1 MASRFEIVE
10 MEHIEVLKDKSENE
24 NTKNGTE
31 YWKNISIKWTNERN
45 FQANLKEYEIDVLV
59 IIISAS
65 ENTRDKP
72 YSCQLLNYWSPLHI
86 VSPFPE
92 C

>member
-10 MEHIEVLKDKSENE
+10 VEPIEVLKENE
-24 NTKNGTE
+24 NTKNSTE
-31 YWKNISIKWTNERN
+31 YWKNISIKWTHERN

-72 YSCQLLNYWSPLHI
+72 YSCQLLSY
-86 VSPFPE
+86 
-92 C
+92 

>member
-10 MEHIEVLKDKSENE
+10 VEPIEVLKDKSENE
-24 NTKNGTE
+24 NTKNSTE
-31 YWKNISIKWTNERN
+31 YWKNISIKWTHERN

-65 ENTRDKP
+65 ENTRDTP
-72 YSCQLLNYWSPLHI
+72 YSCQLLNY
-86 VSPFPE
+86 
-92 C
+92 